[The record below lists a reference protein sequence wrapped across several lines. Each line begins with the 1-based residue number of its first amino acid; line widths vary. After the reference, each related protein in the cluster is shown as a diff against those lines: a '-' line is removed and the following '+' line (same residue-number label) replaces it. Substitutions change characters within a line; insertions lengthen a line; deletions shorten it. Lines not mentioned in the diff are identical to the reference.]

1 LAAVAAAAFDNRF
14 RVRTL
19 IPSVILSEAKNLLMR
34 VPHPSVS
41 RMRMFLPE
49 FVSED

>member
-1 LAAVAAAAFDNRF
+1 LAAVVAAAFDNRF

-19 IPSVILSEAKNLLMR
+19 IPSVILSEAKNLSCAGAA
-34 VPHPSVS
+34 PSGFKDADV
-41 RMRMFLPE
+41 FPE